1 MVLTRNAKSHFT
13 RISRIAGA
21 WALAVG
27 VVVLLGWTLD
37 IPALKSVFPG
47 LVTMKANAAVCFVCA
62 GGALLLLQ
70 DSASLNQKR
79 AGFGLTLVVAVIAL
93 LTMAEYAFRMNLGLD
108 ELLFRDVDTPPA
120 SFPGRMAP
128 SSALCFAL
136 VSASLLILASGRRY
150 RFERI
155 PILCLAAISLLVL
168 LGYLYDVGSLYGS
181 FFYKTIALHAALTFF
196 VLAIGLQCARPERD
210 GIWLFGAPGATG
222 LMARRL
228 LPTAL
233 AVLIFGGWLSLLG
246 ERLGLYDPT
255 LSLLIYVF
263 TSVVIFTLVIWWN
276 GRTIQRTEQALE
288 QSNVE
293 LSKIN
298 RAYRTLS
305 ACNQALIRAAD
316 ERGLLREICAS
327 IVEVGGYRLAWVG
340 LGEGDTLRLAAQHGY
355 KVSDL
360 GKQDWKRLTAGPIGT
375 ALRTGK
381 TQIMTDIGGD
391 EARRYEYASHIA
403 VAVRDN
409 GHIYGVLSV
418 YSADPTGFSE
428 AEIELLAELAGDLGY
443 GIRALRN
450 REAQRQAEEQIRYQA
465 MLLDNVSD
473 AVISVNP
480 NLLVKSWNKAAEQ
493 IYGWSAD
500 EVIGK
505 PLRQSL
511 RTDYLDVPLAEVMDT
526 LNRTGRWTGEVIQHR
541 SDGKPINVFNASV
554 QLKDEMGNET
564 GIVAVNRDMTEY
576 RRTEAALR
584 QSQQQFGV
592 IFEEAL
598 DVILIIDG
606 ENGHILRANRATQSV
621 LGYAL
626 SDLIGKHFSLLFPLD
641 EHETS
646 ETWLD
651 NLHTYGA
658 IFEAQEFRRGD
669 GGICY
674 MDVAASLIPW
684 ETDKRVVLATLRDV
698 TERRLMQEE
707 RLQAEML
714 RIEVSKERELV
725 RIKEQF
731 ISTVSH
737 EFRTPLT
744 VILSSSEILERYHN
758 RLNTEN
764 QMAYLRKIQKQ
775 VRFMTDML
783 DDILLISRA
792 RDGKLVSHP
801 QPLDVVDFCRTLFEQ
816 AQLSANPQQRF
827 SFNAP
832 DDLREVM
839 LDEKL
844 LQHIVVNLLSNA
856 VKYSPNGGEI
866 RFDIETEREWIVLR
880 VSDQGIGIPEKD
892 QARLFETFQRASNI
906 GTIQGTGLGLAIVR
920 DSVTAHGGRID
931 VESQEGVGTTFTVR
945 LPRLPVT

>member
-1 MVLTRNAKSHFT
+1 MVLERSTGLQFI
-13 RISRIAGA
+13 RIARIAGG
-21 WALAVG
+21 WSLAVG
-27 VVVLLGWTLD
+27 VAVLLGWVFHIDTLKT
-37 IPALKSVFPG
+37 ILPR
-47 LVTMKANAAVCFVCA
+47 LVTMKANTALCFVLCGA
-62 GGALLLLQ
+62 ALLLLLP
-70 DSASLNQKR
+70 DTPPGQKR
-79 AGFGLTLVVAVIAL
+79 VGAL
-93 LTMAEYAFRMNLGLD
+93 LTLCMMLIPALTLGEYYLSWQLPID
-108 ELLFRDVDTPPA
+108 QLLFPDPATPLA

-128 SSALCFAL
+128 STSLCFLL
-136 VSASLLILASGRRY
+136 VGVSLLLMMTRQRIRLASVPAFSVAG
-150 RFERI
+150 I
-155 PILCLAAISLLVL
+155 ALLVL
-168 LGYLYDVGSLYGS
+168 LSYIYRVETLFGI
-181 FFYKTIALHAALTFF
+181 FFYSSMALHTVITF
-196 VLAIGLQCARPERD
+196 LILSIGLLCARPERSGVWLLASPGLA
-210 GIWLFGAPGATG
+210 GIT
-222 LMARRL
+222 ARRL
-228 LPTAL
+228 LPSAIL
-233 AVLIFGGWLSLLG
+233 VLVLGGWLNLLAT
-246 ERLGLYDPT
+246 EHGLYPE
-255 LSLLIYVF
+255 SM
-263 TSVVIFTLVIWWN
+263 SQVIFTFLCVAFFTRVIWLN
-276 GRTIQRTEQALE
+276 SRLIDRVEADVQGA
-288 QSNVE
+288 NAE
-293 LSKIN
+293 LSKAN

-305 ACNQALIRAAD
+305 SCNQALIRAQD
-316 ERGLLREICAS
+316 ERILLREICAS

-360 GKQDWKRLTAGPIGT
+360 EKQDWKRLTAGPIGT
-375 ALRTGK
+375 ALRTGQ

-403 VAVRDN
+403 LAVRDN

-418 YSADPTGFSE
+418 YSADPTGFSS
-428 AEIELLAELAGDLGY
+428 AEIDLLAELAGDLGY
-443 GIRALRN
+443 GIKTLRD
-450 REAQRQAEEQIRYQA
+450 REAQRQAEEQIRYHA

-473 AVISVNP
+473 AVISVDA
-480 NLLVKSWNKAAEQ
+480 NLLVKSWNRAAEQ
-493 IYGWSAD
+493 IYGWRAE
-500 EVIGK
+500 EVMGK
-505 PLRQSL
+505 PLRQFL
-511 RTDYLDVPLAEVMDT
+511 RTDYLDIPMSQVMDEV
-526 LNRTGRWTGEVIQHR
+526 NRTGRWAGEVIQYR
-541 SDGKPINVFNASV
+541 SDGRPINVFNASV
-554 QLKDEMGNET
+554 QLREGA

-576 RRTEAALR
+576 RKTEAALR
-584 QSQQQFGV
+584 QSQQQFAV

-606 ENGHILRANRATQSV
+606 EDGHILRANRATQSV
-621 LGYAL
+621 LGYAQP
-626 SDLIGKHFSLLFPLD
+626 DLAGKHFSILFPLD
-641 EHETS
+641 ESATS

-651 NLHTYGA
+651 NLRTYGA
-658 IFEAQEFRRGD
+658 IFEAQEFRRAD

-684 ETDKRVVLATLRDV
+684 EADRRVVLATLRDV

-758 RLNTEN
+758 RLNAEN

-792 RDGKLVSHP
+792 RDGKLGSNP
-801 QPLDVVDFCRTLFEQ
+801 QPIDVVAFCQTLFEQ
-816 AQLSANPQQRF
+816 AQLSANPKHQF
-827 SFNAP
+827 VFTAP
-832 DDLREVM
+832 DHLGEVM

-866 RFDIETEREWIVLR
+866 CLEIQAEPDWIVLR
-880 VSDQGIGIPEKD
+880 VSDQGIGIPEPD

-945 LPRLPVT
+945 LPRLDASNA